1 MALQKQVEKTSQ
13 IGMSHEREEAK
24 YIVTGKT
31 MYAADMEL
39 PRMLHGAIL
48 RSSEPHANVVSIDT
62 RQAEKLPGVIAV
74 ITAKDLPD
82 VRYGTIVQDRY
93 VLAKDRVRFVGEPVA
108 AVAADS
114 LQTAQKALSLIEVKY
129 DPLPGLYD
137 AEQAI
142 TEEEKIILHPDYPKY
157 QKKVPQDKA
166 KSGTHHASVGAPK
179 KNVSGFAVV
188 NVGDPERAF
197 ETADFV
203 IENKFTNA
211 KAQPCPMAPH
221 AALARVEYDGGI
233 TVWAES
239 VLPHRLRGELARVL
253 NLPPSKVR
261 LVVPMVGGG
270 YGAKSTMEVA
280 HICAA
285 LSLKTRRAVKIVLSR
300 KEEFLTITR
309 HPFSVYIKDGVN
321 RDGTIVARRMKLVIN
336 GGAYSGVG
344 HIIAG
349 RSVLGALD
357 SYRIPNIAVESYRVY
372 TNLPPGGPFRGVG
385 IPQVLWAIEQQMDII
400 AHELEAQPCG
410 AANEEHP
417 ARGRYQRPGRT
428 CA

>member
-1 MALQKQVEKTSQ
+1 MSLQKQVEKTSQ
-13 IGMSHEREEAK
+13 IGLSHAREETR

-48 RSSEPHANVVSIDT
+48 RSSQPHANIVSFDT
-62 RQAEKLPGVIAV
+62 KKAEKLPGVIAV
-74 ITAKDLPD
+74 LTARDLPE
-82 VRYGTIVQDRY
+82 VRYGSIVQDRY
-93 VLAKDRVRFVGEPVA
+93 VLAKDRVRYVGEAVA

-114 LQTAQKALSLIEVKY
+114 PQIAQKALSLIEVQY
-129 DPLPGLYD
+129 DPLPAIFD
-137 AEQAI
+137 AERAI
-142 TEEEKIILHPDYPKY
+142 AEDEKIVLHPDYQKY

-197 ETADFV
+197 ETADYLF
-203 IENKFTNA
+203 ENKFTTA
-211 KAQPCPMAPH
+211 KAQSCPMAPH
-221 AALARVEYDGGI
+221 AALARVEFDGGI

-261 LVVPMVGGG
+261 LIVPMVGGS

-285 LSLKTRRAVKIVLSR
+285 LSLKT
-300 KEEFLTITR
+300 
-309 HPFSVYIKDGVN
+309 
-321 RDGTIVARRMKLVIN
+321 
-336 GGAYSGVG
+336 
-344 HIIAG
+344 G
-349 RSVLGALD
+349 RPV
-357 SYRIPNIAVESYRVY
+357 
-372 TNLPPGGPFRGVG
+372 
-385 IPQVLWAIEQQMDII
+385 
-400 AHELEAQPCG
+400 
-410 AANEEHP
+410 
-417 ARGRYQRPGRT
+417 
-428 CA
+428 